1 VKAPIICEKRADTD
15 LFKASTMFKKTL
27 FAVVLTAIALFGY
40 TKVMARISL
49 SEPPLAAPSE
59 QQADAI
65 RVEKANRQMTLLRDG
80 RTIGTYR
87 ISLGSN
93 GDGGHK
99 QREGDEKTPEGHYVI
114 DWRNPRSMAHLSLHI
129 SYPNENDKQ
138 AAAAAGHAPGG
149 NIMIHGLP
157 NGWGWLASAHRLWDW
172 TDGCI
177 AVTDAEMRDI
187 WARVPTGTPIEILP

>member
-1 VKAPIICEKRADTD
+1 MKAPIICEKQVDTD
-15 LFKASTMFKKTL
+15 LFKASTMFKKIL
-27 FAVVLTAIALFGY
+27 FAIVLIAIALFGY

-49 SEPPLAAPSE
+49 AEPPLAAPSE

-80 RTIGTYR
+80 KTIGTYQ

-99 QREGDEKTPEGHYVI
+99 QREGDEKTPEGRYII

-157 NGWGWLASAHRLWDW
+157 NGWGWLASVHRLWDW

-187 WARVPTGTPIEILP
+187 WARVPNGTPIEILP

>member
-1 VKAPIICEKRADTD
+1 MI
-15 LFKASTMFKKTL
+15 KKTL
-27 FAVVLTAIALFGY
+27 AAVVLIAIALFGF
-40 TKVMARISL
+40 TKVMARVSL
-49 SEPPLAAPSE
+49 VEPPVAVPAE

-65 RVEKANRQMTLLRDG
+65 RVEKASRQMTLLRQG
-80 RTIGTYR
+80 QTIGTYR

-99 QREGDEKTPEGHYVI
+99 QREGDEKTPEGQYVI

-129 SYPNENDKQ
+129 SYPNEEDQ
-138 AAAAAGHAPGG
+138 RAAAAGGYAPGG

-157 NGWGWLASAHRLWDW
+157 NGWGWLASMHHLWDW

-187 WARVPTGTPIEILP
+187 WAKVPNGTPIEILP

>member
-1 VKAPIICEKRADTD
+1 
-15 LFKASTMFKKTL
+15 MFKKTL
-27 FAVVLTAIALFGY
+27 FAVVLIAIALFGY
-40 TKVMARISL
+40 TKVMARINL
-49 SEPPLAAPSE
+49 SEPPPAAPSE

-65 RVEKANRQMTLLRDG
+65 RVEKADRQMTLLRDG
-80 RTIGTYR
+80 KTIATYQ

-187 WARVPTGTPIEILP
+187 WASVPTGTPIEILP